1 VAGIPLSERIA
12 GLLESHHLFL
22 SSSDTSWQPSL
33 TFFLA
38 SQVPPSACQ
47 SRYTEAPA
55 TMAAIDSG
63 AATLKQRFSLL
74 LNCLFPLP
82 NRNRMNP
89 ILLTN
94 LGSVPKLLL
103 GKLYYFSEFISINE

>member
-1 VAGIPLSERIA
+1 LPDYWNLIIFFYPARRVMAGS
-12 GLLESHHLFL
+12 
-22 SSSDTSWQPSL
+22 SL

-94 LGSVPKLLL
+94 LVAVFTPRNASRPTLALNQVCEP
-103 GKLYYFSEFISINE
+103 YVF